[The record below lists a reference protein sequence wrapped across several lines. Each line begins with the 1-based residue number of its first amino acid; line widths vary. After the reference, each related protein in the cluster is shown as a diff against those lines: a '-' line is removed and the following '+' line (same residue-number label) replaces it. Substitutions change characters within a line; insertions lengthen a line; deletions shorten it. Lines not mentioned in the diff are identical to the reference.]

1 MHSNG
6 AASRRPSFDERCVH
20 ELVAARAAQRPGAL
34 AVSGPDETLTYAELD
49 ERSSRL
55 AKHLRSLGVGPN
67 VLVGLCVER
76 SAAMVVGA
84 LGILK
89 AGGAYV
95 AMDATYPAERLAYM
109 LDDSR
114 APVLVTS
121 RAQAGRLDGGDSLVV
136 VLDGTWISSSEE
148 PIPLTE
154 TAAGPGDLAYVIYTS
169 GSSGRPKGVM
179 VEHRSLLNLVRWHR
193 RAFSITERD
202 RATQVASPA
211 FDATVWELW
220 PHLTAGAAI
229 LIAPEEVRADAAA
242 MRDWLLEQQ
251 VTITFLPTPLAEAA
265 LALPWPRSAAM
276 RIMLTGGDALHRRPS
291 EDMPFELVNNYGP
304 TEGTVVSTSG
314 IVPRDTGSGFAP
326 TIGKPIDNV
335 TAYVVD
341 ADLRPVDAGSV
352 GELLIG
358 GELLARG
365 YLNRPELTAERFIA
379 DPFATDPEA
388 RLYRT
393 GDLVRLRADDELEF
407 IGRVDDQ
414 VKIRGHRIEPA
425 EISAALD
432 LHPAVTSS
440 IVVARDGA
448 AGDKR
453 LVAYVVPVSGPVP
466 AAALRVHLAS
476 RLPDYMVPAV
486 FVMLEEMPVTPNGK
500 VDRAALPEPRESRPG
515 EETVDDGPQNELE
528 TALGAMVAELLGRQ
542 GVGRDENFFV
552 LGGHS
557 LLGAQLIARIRD
569 RFDVQMPL
577 RSLFE
582 NPTVAEMAVEVE
594 RLIVAQVDELTDE
607 EAVRLAFNAV

>member
-1 MHSNG
+1 M
-6 AASRRPSFDERCVH
+6 P
-20 ELVAARAAQRPGAL
+20 ELVAARAAERPAAL

-55 AKHLRSLGVGPN
+55 AQHLRSLGVGRN

-95 AMDATYPAERLAYM
+95 AMDATYPAKRLAYM
-109 LDDSR
+109 LDDSH

-121 RAQAGRLDGGDSLVV
+121 RAQAGRLDAGQSLVV
-136 VLDGTWISSSEE
+136 VLDGIQISSAEDA
-148 PIPLTE
+148 IPLTE
-154 TAAGPGDLAYVIYTS
+154 TAAGPDDLAYVIYTS

-220 PHLTAGAAI
+220 PHLTSGAAV

-265 LALPWPRSAAM
+265 LALPWPRTAAL

-314 IVPRDTGSGFAP
+314 TVPRDTGGGFAP

-335 TAYVVD
+335 IAHVVND
-341 ADLRPVDAGSV
+341 NLQPVDAGSV

-379 DPFATDPEA
+379 DPFSTDPQA

-393 GDLVRLRADDELEF
+393 GDLVRLRADGELEF
-407 IGRVDDQ
+407 IGRADDQ

-432 LHPAVTSS
+432 LHPEVTSS

-453 LVAYVVPVSGPVP
+453 LVAYVVPASGPVP
-466 AAALRVHLAS
+466 AAVLRVHLAS

-486 FVMLEEMPVTPNGK
+486 FVMLEELPVTPNGK
-500 VDRAALPEPRESRPG
+500 VDRAALPEPHESRPG
-515 EETVDDGPQNELE
+515 DETVDDGPQNELE
-528 TALGAMVAELLGRQ
+528 TALGAMVAELLGRRT
-542 GVGRDENFFV
+542 VGREENFFV

-577 RSLFE
+577 RSLFQ
-582 NPTVAEMAVEVE
+582 NPTVAEMAAEVE